1 MHQNS
6 SKGSGFSPDAGNA
19 TTRYLSEATP
29 QFFALLICSALG
41 VIDGHEGLSVVTATK
56 GKRLVV
62 DAVDRGSL
70 TRVELARKPAAVVA
84 AVSSLFQITA
94 WTLQFP
100 LPGTKK
106 AITRLPPTVAII
118 GS

>member
-1 MHQNS
+1 MPQKRTCIDVTFITGQTSASQRQCKPILLKRHARES

-29 QFFALLICSALG
+29 QFFALLISNALG
-41 VIDGHEGLSVVTATK
+41 DIDGREGLSVVTATK

-70 TRVELARKPAAVVA
+70 TCL
-84 AVSSLFQITA
+84 
-94 WTLQFP
+94 
-100 LPGTKK
+100 
-106 AITRLPPTVAII
+106 
-118 GS
+118 